1 MKARQTTYK
10 GVRMRSRTEAL
21 YAASLHGIATWEY
34 EPECF
39 ADEHGQYLPDF
50 RVWWGTDPLT
60 GP

>member
-1 MKARQTTYK
+1 
-10 GVRMRSRTEAL
+10 MRSRTEAL